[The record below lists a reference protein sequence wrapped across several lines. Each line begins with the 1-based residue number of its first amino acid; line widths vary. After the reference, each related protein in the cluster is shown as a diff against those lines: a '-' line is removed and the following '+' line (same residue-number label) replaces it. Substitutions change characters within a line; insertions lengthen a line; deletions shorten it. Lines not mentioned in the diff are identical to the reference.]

1 MYLSNTIL
9 FDGKDMYRIYYIK
22 KNYMFRHLTMAIFR
36 LKVKTLSKQRC
47 STYVGCIRWGGKRK
61 EKINKRNKK

>member
-22 KNYMFRHLTMAIFR
+22 KNYMFRHLTMDIFR
-36 LKVKTLSKQRC
+36 LRMRNISKQLY

-61 EKINKRNKK
+61 EKNKQKK